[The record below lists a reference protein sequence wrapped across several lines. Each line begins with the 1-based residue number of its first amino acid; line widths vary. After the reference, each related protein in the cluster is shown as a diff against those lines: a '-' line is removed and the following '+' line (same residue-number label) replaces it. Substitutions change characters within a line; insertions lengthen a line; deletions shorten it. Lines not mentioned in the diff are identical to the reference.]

1 MHRGSESTDGC
12 LAALPVAAAVSILLA
27 RWLPIRFE
35 FVPNDLGIVS
45 LATLARYPAQ
55 QEIFWLAFALV
66 VGTLLTW
73 LFARAFRRAGAPL
86 GVIVGCEALGT
97 TALLSVLWLPGPA
110 AALACGAAVSGALWV
125 AARGGA
131 RPPQPMDL
139 EAFPRPPTRRPLSTA
154 AWIAAA
160 VGLALLIAPGFWVGL
175 WRVAAG
181 IADEQLAHDNFTFL
195 GETGQHLAWANSILH
210 GGFQGRDFFCLYGP
224 LYDLSIAG
232 LWSLVG
238 RSIAAYTLHW
248 SAGRLLG
255 WISLFLLGGSIVRR
269 PALVLALPFLLPWV
283 KVRLGLALLG
293 ILFLILWLRGRKLRW
308 CVIAGLTGGV
318 TLLYSQEYGA
328 AFALVA
334 AVAFAVRRDVR
345 AALAFGLAAAA
356 VVAPLL
362 AWFAAH
368 DALLPML
375 HDLVQYPRYL
385 MAGYAKMVFPSLASS
400 LPLSVAALGSEASLQ
415 LRLSYAVPAVSLAAL
430 LLALPISA
438 LDPRRPLAS
447 ARSVCDALARDP
459 ARLSVVLIALFGLIS
474 FRVALGRSSLPRTLA
489 VLPPAVLLLGYAFD
503 RVLDLWRL
511 GPDRRALA
519 AWRTAALALFVL
531 CGGFLEP
538 PFPARLVGKTV
549 SDVSALLGDG
559 YKPVGSRHV
568 LRVTRWI
575 QLHTDPGEPV
585 LFLPDDGAYY
595 YLTDRPNPIRFVM
608 GHQIVTDAHRREVLS
623 DLRENPPRF
632 VVWDHDAYRVDDLPD
647 DLVFGRPLLDWID
660 RSYRS
665 QTRIEGVEVLR
676 RIDPGD

>member
-1 MHRGSESTDGC
+1 MRRGSESSDGC

-27 RWLPIRFE
+27 RWLPIQFE

-55 QEIFWLAFALV
+55 QEMFWFAFALV
-66 VGTLLTW
+66 AGTLLTW
-73 LFARAFRRAGAPL
+73 LFARAFRRAGATL

-110 AALACGAAVSGALWV
+110 AALACGAAVGGALWV
-125 AARGGA
+125 AARGAA
-131 RPPQPMDL
+131 RPPEPADL
-139 EAFPRPPTRRPLSTA
+139 EAFPRPPVRRPLATA

-175 WRVAAG
+175 WRIAAG

-195 GETGQHLAWANSILH
+195 GEAGQHLAWANSIL
-210 GGFQGRDFFCLYGP
+210 P

-255 WISLFLLGGSIVRR
+255 WISLFLLGGTIVRR
-269 PALVLALPFLLPWV
+269 PVLMLALPFLLPWV

-308 CVIAGLTGGV
+308 CVIAGFTGGV
-318 TLLYSQEYGA
+318 ALLYSQEYGA

-356 VVAPLL
+356 AVAPLL

-503 RVLDLWRL
+503 RVVDLWRL

-549 SDVSALLGDG
+549 GDVSSLLSRRVE
-559 YKPVGSRHV
+559 PVGSRHV
-568 LRVTRWI
+568 VRVTRWI
-575 QLHTDPGEPV
+575 QLHTD
-585 LFLPDDGAYY
+585 
-595 YLTDRPNPIRFVM
+595 NPIRFVM

-623 DLRENPPRF
+623 ELSENPPRF

-665 QTRIEGVEVLR
+665 QTRIGGVEVLR
-676 RIDPGD
+676 RIDPGG